1 MAASVLFGGFAAI
14 SYWFPRFFGRMLDP
28 LISKIHFWG
37 TFITL
42 NLVFFNMMVLGY
54 AGHHRRI
61 YNPSEYEFL
70 QPLMDLNVF
79 ITIAALCLGAFQ
91 ILYLYNFIWSLLK
104 GKVAETNPWK
114 SNSLEWTMDYPI
126 PHGNFGAIPQV
137 YNGPHEYSNPELKDV
152 DWVYQTVKIGKRS

>member
-1 MAASVLFGGFAAI
+1 MH
-14 SYWFPRFFGRMLDP
+14 
-28 LISKIHFWG
+28 LIVNRKNYHCLYIPNH
-37 TFITL
+37 
-42 NLVFFNMMVLGY
+42 
-54 AGHHRRI
+54 
-61 YNPSEYEFL
+61 
-70 QPLMDLNVF
+70 
-79 ITIAALCLGAFQ
+79 LCLVNLIELMIFRLNFYQ
-91 ILYLYNFIWSLLK
+91 LNCILYLYNFIWSLLK